1 MASCFVLLSLTL
13 TSQKVL
19 ATEILTLKT
28 HIEVQAETV
37 TLADLFP
44 NAKRYRSTPLF
55 KSPPLGRQGTV
66 GLEHLIGAAARY
78 DFTFDTPLNLKN
90 ITVSRPARTI
100 KQEVFE
106 TLLREKMKQHDHG
119 GKSDNILTFSY
130 DTPLTDQMV
139 PLHLSGQVKLESFT
153 FNKVYK
159 TFRAKFS
166 PINAP
171 SRKYDRTLR
180 GKVDFVYKRPVLTRP
195 IKRGEKIAQSDLQ
208 MKTFKHYQVPRNAL
222 KKDIKII
229 GLTATKN
236 LKSGSFI
243 KSSDIETPKM
253 IQKNQLVTLIFKK
266 SNLSLKTQGKAMAEG
281 TLNDTIAVMN
291 ISSKRTVHGIVKA
304 PGVVV
309 IQNTID
315 PKIQQTAHLTK

>member
-180 GKVDFVYKRPVLTRP
+180 GKVDFVGAGIPCHLNNLLTSGAPYNRVVNQKHIFAFKFQFNGIKFLTYRFFTLLLARHDKGAANVTIFNQALTEFYAKVLCHH
-195 IKRGEKIAQSDLQ
+195 L
-208 MKTFKHYQVPRNAL
+208 PRYARRIRNR
-222 KKDIKII
+222 D
-229 GLTATKN
+229 N
-236 LKSGSFI
+236 H
-243 KSSDIETPKM
+243 
-253 IQKNQLVTLIFKK
+253 VY
-266 SNLSLKTQGKAMAEG
+266 
-281 TLNDTIAVMN
+281 
-291 ISSKRTVHGIVKA
+291 
-304 PGVVV
+304 VVV
-309 IQNTID
+309 GPFTSNFCC
-315 PKIQQTAHLTK
+315 QTLALTQARFVN